1 MRWTGQL
8 AVIAVLGGLGYGGW
22 YAHQTGGL
30 ARLGDV
36 PVIGPLAAPYL
47 PKAPGPAAAPGPG
60 RPGGR
65 GGPGGP
71 APVEVDVVGTGRV
84 VETRDAVGTV
94 RAFESITVSAKVA
107 GVVDKITFEEGQR
120 VKEGD
125 VLVQLDAMERRADI
139 QQADAEARRA
149 VAQRDEVRTRLERAL
164 ELRRS
169 GAGTG
174 AQVEDLA
181 AQVKTLESAIASAD
195 ARRKAAEARL
205 EDLVVRAPFAGRLG
219 SRSVSVGAYVSPG
232 ARITTLDDLLRVR
245 LDFAVPE
252 NLLGQLKA
260 GQVVQARS
268 AAFGERAFDGR
279 VSLIDPRVDPVTRSV
294 RLTADFENPDEA
306 LRPGM
311 FLSVQLQV
319 SARDDA
325 VVVPEE
331 AVVSEGMRHVIFTVK
346 DNRAERRVIRIG
358 QRAGAR
364 IEVVE
369 GLRPGETIVVRGVQ
383 RVRPGAEVSPRPVGG
398 APAGGPPGAQ
408 TAAPPAPGPQKS
420 AAPPAPPAPAT
431 AAAAERRG

>member
-1 MRWTGQL
+1 MPHLLTG
-8 AVIAVLGGLGYGGW
+8 ADAASSSG
-22 YAHQTGGL
+22 
-30 ARLGDV
+30 RPV
-36 PVIGPLAAPYL
+36 PVRRSDLS
-47 PKAPGPAAAPGPG
+47 
-60 RPGGR
+60 PGGR
-65 GGPGGP
+65 
-71 APVEVDVVGTGRV
+71 
-84 VETRDAVGTV
+84 
-94 RAFESITVSAKVA
+94 
-107 GVVDKITFEEGQR
+107 
-120 VKEGD
+120 
-125 VLVQLDAMERRADI
+125 
-139 QQADAEARRA
+139 
-149 VAQRDEVRTRLERAL
+149 RLL
-164 ELRRS
+164 ELTDHTWY
-169 GAGTG
+169 G
-174 AQVEDLA
+174 
-181 AQVKTLESAIASAD
+181 
-195 ARRKAAEARL
+195 RL

-252 NLLGQLKA
+252 NLLGQLKV

-346 DNRAERRVIRIG
+346 NDRAERRVIRIG

-369 GLRPGETIVVRGVQ
+369 GLKPGETIVVRGVQ

-398 APAGGPPGAQ
+398 APPEAQ
-408 TAAPPAPGPQKS
+408 TAAPPGPAPQRS
-420 AAPPAPPAPAT
+420 AAPPATPVPAA